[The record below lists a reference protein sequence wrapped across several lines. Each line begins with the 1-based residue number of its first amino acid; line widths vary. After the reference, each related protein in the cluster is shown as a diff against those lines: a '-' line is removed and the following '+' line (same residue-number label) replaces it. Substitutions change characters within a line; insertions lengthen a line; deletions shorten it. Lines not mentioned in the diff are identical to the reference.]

1 MRIRASL
8 SKRTRRISRIPILSM
23 TVFRLSILGV
33 GLSGDAVHLLRSGVV
48 PRLGS
53 YMSSTNPLIGFF
65 LGLALLVNGA
75 LNE

>member
-1 MRIRASL
+1 
-8 SKRTRRISRIPILSM
+8 M